1 MLNMRSLL
9 TQDLQPIPQVRL
21 FSQSVYHHLIT
32 FDCISL
38 CSGRR
43 SSERRFH
50 GAVVLCLGLL
60 SVFLLAGLIGLG
72 VHYSRR
78 DADLSTIKANLTE
91 RLQASENKLSSVSA
105 ERDLLNASLTENT
118 KELDKLQSLSKENAD
133 LSNIKANLT
142 ERLQAS
148 ENKLS
153 SVSAERDLL
162 NASLTE
168 NTKELDKLQSLSKEK
183 KTCPAGWT
191 MFSSACYL
199 LSGGTG
205 SWDRGREDCRN
216 RGAHLVMIDSVKE
229 QTFVAGLIKTH
240 TWIGLNDKDVE
251 GTWKWIDGTPLT
263 LMNWALNEPNNGG
276 GKSEWGKEDCAHIR
290 PVTTQ
295 WNDLSCETVLS
306 WICEKIA

>member
-1 MLNMRSLL
+1 MEEIYANVEYDKPVDPGPS
-9 TQDLQPIPQVRL
+9 TNP
-21 FSQSVYHHLIT
+21 T
-32 FDCISL
+32 
-38 CSGRR
+38 GRR

-50 GAVVLCLGLL
+50 GALVLCLGLL

-72 VHYSRR
+72 VHYSGR

-91 RLQASENKLSSVSA
+91 RLQASDNKLSSVSA
-105 ERDLLNASLTENT
+105 ERDLLNASLTEMT
-118 KELDKLQSLSKENAD
+118 KELDRLQSLSKENAD
-133 LSNIKANLT
+133 LSTIKANLT

-148 ENKLS
+148 DNKLS

-168 NTKELDKLQSLSKEK
+168 KTKELDKLQSLSKEK

-216 RGAHLVMIDSVKE
+216 RGAHLVTIGSVKE
-229 QTFVAGLIKTH
+229 QTFLFGFTKKR

-263 LMNWALNEPNNGG
+263 LMNWAETQPDNGG
-276 GKSEWGKEDCAHIR
+276 GDPKFGKEDCAHIIPDITR
-290 PVTTQ
+290 
-295 WNDLSCETVLS
+295 WNDLSCES
-306 WICEKIA
+306 AMPWICEKIA